1 LTNLVDKVRGQVTRS
16 HVFSEGASNV
26 IGRTSAEL
34 R

>member
-1 LTNLVDKVRGQVTRS
+1 VRGQVTRS

-34 R
+34 